1 MKHNKSL
8 LTAAVVVGLLLCVQQ
23 TGSAFQSPEKDG
35 ANLGSAQSDLPPL
48 PAPPKSLPPLPAPS
62 KPGIPPKSDVPPTK
76 ANTTRT
82 AADHAAAAQHFIQ
95 EGRYDIAIEAS
106 SLAIAA
112 DPKNADYLKIRA
124 QAYQLTGRF
133 EQALADTNPLE
144 VVVAAS
150 QANLKSADDVVAVV
164 PKGAVLNV
172 SEVKGDWLKVETV
185 GDQEFKW
192 AWVWKRN
199 LVRGQSQPRPQPL
212 PQRVIIQRVVPADFY
227 GRYYGGGYYDRGW
240 RSGYGRAYYDWS
252 RHVPRRYWGYLPW

>member
-8 LTAAVVVGLLLCVQQ
+8 LTAAVVVALLLCVQQ

-35 ANLGSAQSDLPPL
+35 ANLGPAQSDLPPL
-48 PAPPKSLPPLPAPS
+48 PAPPK
-62 KPGIPPKSDVPPTK
+62 PGILPKIDVPPTR
-76 ANTTRT
+76 ANTTRS

-95 EGRYDIAIEAS
+95 DRRYDIAIEAA

-112 DPKNADYLKIRA
+112 DPKNAVYLKIRA
-124 QAYQLTGRF
+124 QAYQLTGRY
-133 EQALADTNPLE
+133 EQALADTKPLE

-185 GDQEFKW
+185 GDQTFKW
-192 AWVWKRN
+192 AWVWKGN
-199 LVRGQSQPRPQPL
+199 LVRGQSRPQPL
-212 PQRVIIQRVVPADFY
+212 PQRIIVQPVLPADFY
-227 GRYYGGGYYDRGW
+227 GRYYGGGYYDLGR
-240 RSGYGRAYYDWS
+240 RSGYGRAYYDWT